1 MYLIERTS
9 YLSELKSV
17 AGTPDIKVITGVRRA
32 GKSKLLEAFAA
43 EVLKRNSEANLIRI
57 NFNLTQFE
65 ELLEYHSLESYV
77 EEHYDRQKDN
87 YLLIDEIQMCEGFER
102 AINSLHAS
110 EKYDIY
116 VTGSNAFL
124 QSSDLATLFVGRTY
138 EIHILPFSFKEYMT
152 YYPSNNPYESLT
164 RYIAEGGMAGSY
176 LYPNMEQRYRYINN
190 EVLNALIVRDIVNKY
205 HIRNEPLLHEL
216 IDFMMDNVGN
226 LTSAQSISDALAQ
239 EGTKADRKTVKAYMD
254 YLCRAFAFYRVRR
267 YDIRGKRY
275 LQTEDKFYLADHG
288 FKYARL
294 GTKNMDYGHVLEN
307 IVACELIRRGY
318 EIYVGKLRGKEVD
331 FVAMKQSELEYI
343 QVSYSISEPKTFER
357 EVAPLLAIKD
367 AYPKTIIARTYQPE
381 YQHEGIRIVDASDW
395 LLGR

>member
-1 MYLIERTS
+1 MNLIERTS

-77 EEHYDRQKDN
+77 EEQYDRQKDN

>member
-1 MYLIERTS
+1 
-9 YLSELKSV
+9 
-17 AGTPDIKVITGVRRA
+17 
-32 GKSKLLEAFAA
+32 
-43 EVLKRNSEANLIRI
+43 
-57 NFNLTQFE
+57 
-65 ELLEYHSLESYV
+65 
-77 EEHYDRQKDN
+77 
-87 YLLIDEIQMCEGFER
+87 
-102 AINSLHAS
+102 
-110 EKYDIY
+110 
-116 VTGSNAFL
+116 
-124 QSSDLATLFVGRTY
+124 
-138 EIHILPFSFKEYMT
+138 
-152 YYPSNNPYESLT
+152 
-164 RYIAEGGMAGSY
+164 MAGSY

>member
-1 MYLIERTS
+1 M
-9 YLSELKSV
+9 
-17 AGTPDIKVITGVRRA
+17 
-32 GKSKLLEAFAA
+32 AA
-43 EVLKRNSEANLIRI
+43 EYEIVSGR
-57 NFNLTQFE
+57 TQG
-65 ELLEYHSLESYV
+65 LP
-77 EEHYDRQKDN
+77 
-87 YLLIDEIQMCEGFER
+87 EGFNFKGVMSFAGAVISTSGAPEYR
-102 AINSLHAS
+102 TAPCP
-110 EKYDIY
+110 
-116 VTGSNAFL
+116 
-124 QSSDLATLFVGRTY
+124 TL
-138 EIHILPFSFKEYMT
+138 
-152 YYPSNNPYESLT
+152 
-164 RYIAEGGMAGSY
+164 
-176 LYPNMEQRYRYINN
+176 
-190 EVLNALIVRDIVNKY
+190 
-205 HIRNEPLLHEL
+205 LLHGTADEAVAYRKY
-216 IDFMMDNVGN
+216 NVGGRG
-226 LTSAQSISDALAQ
+226 IWGSDYLVDQ
-239 EGTKADRKTVKAYMD
+239 WKKKDYQNYCIYRFQDRTHDVAAYMD